1 MSAGSFLIGM
11 AVGLLLG
18 GLSTY
23 GALFAW
29 AVHQGSSALRDH
41 YEEDDNAK

>member
-18 GLSTY
+18 GLATY
-23 GALFAW
+23 GAILAW
-29 AVHQGSSALRDH
+29 AMGYKLREDEDAL
-41 YEEDDNAK
+41 

>member
-11 AVGLLLG
+11 AVGIILG

-23 GALFAW
+23 GAIFAW
-29 AVHQGSSALRDH
+29 AVRNGER
-41 YEEDDNAK
+41 EG

>member
-1 MSAGSFLIGM
+1 MSEGSFLIGI

-23 GALFAW
+23 GAIFAW
-29 AVHQGSSALRDH
+29 AIHKGR
-41 YEEDDNAK
+41 EEDDNAE

>member
-11 AVGLLLG
+11 AVGIILG

-23 GALFAW
+23 GAIFAW
-29 AVHQGSSALRDH
+29 AMGYKLRED
-41 YEEDDNAK
+41 EENAE

>member
-1 MSAGSFLIGM
+1 VSAGSFLIGM

-18 GLSTY
+18 GLATY

-29 AVHQGSSALRDH
+29 AMGYKLREDEDAL
-41 YEEDDNAK
+41 

>member
-23 GALFAW
+23 GAIFAW
-29 AVHQGSSALRDH
+29 AIKRGR
-41 YEEDDNAK
+41 EDDDAI

>member
-23 GALFAW
+23 GAIFAW
-29 AVHQGSSALRDH
+29 AMGYQLRED
-41 YEEDDNAK
+41 EENAE

>member
-18 GLSTY
+18 GLATY
-23 GALFAW
+23 GAIFAW
-29 AVHQGSSALRDH
+29 AMGYKLR
-41 YEEDDNAK
+41 EDRDAE

>member
-18 GLSTY
+18 GLATY
-23 GALFAW
+23 GAIFAW
-29 AVHQGSSALRDH
+29 ALGSKLREDQDAL
-41 YEEDDNAK
+41 

>member
-1 MSAGSFLIGM
+1 MNGYSSEGFFLIGM

-23 GALFAW
+23 GFIFAW
-29 AVHQGSSALRDH
+29 AMRYGKSKEEE
-41 YEEDDNAK
+41 EEDNE